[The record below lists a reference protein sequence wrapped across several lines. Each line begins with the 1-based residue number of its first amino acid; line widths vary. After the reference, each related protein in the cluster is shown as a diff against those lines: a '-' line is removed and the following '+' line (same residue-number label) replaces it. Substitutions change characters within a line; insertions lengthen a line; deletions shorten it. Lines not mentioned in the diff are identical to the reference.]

1 MFMQLEEIEVIPP
14 IQISKNDTLVVVDIQ
29 NDFLPGGSLAVADGD
44 KIIPGIN
51 RLGSRFQ
58 KDQPIIFTQDW
69 HPEDHHSFASVHSG
83 KKPFDNFVAPG
94 IGPVLW
100 PDHCV
105 QGSSGADFP
114 PTLNT
119 VMAKLIIRKG
129 YRKTIDSYSAF
140 LENDKKTEI
149 GLRSYLEGLGIERIF
164 LCGIALDY
172 CVFYS
177 AMDAKNYGFDDVIVV
192 VDLTKPVN
200 SPENSI
206 SIALK
211 SMVENNIRFII
222 SDDIL

>member
-1 MFMQLEEIEVIPP
+1 MQLDELEVIAP
-14 IQISKNDTLVVVDIQ
+14 IKISEKDALVVVDIQ
-29 NDFLPGGSLAVADGD
+29 NDFLPGGSLAVTDGD
-44 KIIPGIN
+44 KIIPGVN
-51 RLGSRFQ
+51 TLGSKFQ

-69 HPEDHHSFASVHSG
+69 HPKDHHSFASVHSG
-83 KKPFDNFVAPG
+83 KKPYDNFEAQG

-114 PTLNT
+114 SKLNT

-129 YRKTIDSYSAF
+129 YRKTIDSYSTF
-140 LENDKKTEI
+140 LENDKKTET
-149 GLRSYLEGLGIERIF
+149 GLRSYLEGLKIERIF

-177 AMDAKNYGFDDVIVV
+177 AMDARNYGFDEVIVV

-200 SPENSI
+200 SPENSV
-206 SIALK
+206 SLALN
-211 SMVENNIRFII
+211 SMVENNIKFIR
-222 SDDIL
+222 SDDILL